1 MLKVILD
8 LQVLVVLRVRLVEED
23 HRVLKELPVRLVQ
36 QEM

>member
-1 MLKVILD
+1 MLKVTLD

-23 HRVLKELPVRLVQ
+23 HRVLKELPVMLVQ